1 MNQRILSGANI
12 FFSAGCLIWIR
23 VKTIKPPHDKHGR
36 FNAKKYQF
44 WSMPTCFQDC
54 YTLESKANHTCFH
67 WSWQADRSAKAAPRA
82 KGLAQQRS
90 SEKSFDIERIYLK
103 LRFTPKLPFW
113 WWTWWWQSI
122 GTGSQFQLPGQPG
135 TAGVKFGS
143 WGHLSYLF
151 RIGFYSVFTVFN
163 PHFRGVTSNGRPH
176 FGHVPSQAQSLPRRP
191 LLQRLVAKRR
201 PRRSFG
207 LRGCCRGPSNLDSV
221 GFWGFLGMGP
231 GLPMEVFKV
240 PTTYRVPS
248 RVSGFLIQNRLWC
261 LETPCLGLVWLNL
274 WFPFETWLRRGS
286 MVLLFWQVVIV
297 SPCFPSRFPRKLDH
311 RHPKLIPH
319 WEFV

>member
-23 VKTIKPPHDKHGR
+23 VKTIQPPNDKHGR

-44 WSMPTCFQDC
+44 WSMPTCLQDC

-67 WSWQADRSAKAAPRA
+67 WNWQADRSAKAAPRA

-90 SEKSFDIERIYLK
+90 SEKSFDIERVYLK

-122 GTGSQFQLPGQPG
+122 GMGGSVSTARTARHGGCQFWIMRPSF
-135 TAGVKFGS
+135 VS
-143 WGHLSYLF
+143 ISCIYIY
-151 RIGFYSVFTVFN
+151 IGFYSVFTVFH
-163 PHFRGVTSNGRPH
+163 PHFWGVTSNGRPH

-201 PRRSFG
+201 SRRSFG
-207 LRGCCRGPSNLDSV
+207 LRGCCRGHSALDSV
-221 GFWGFLGMGP
+221 GFWGFLGMGQISH
-231 GLPMEVFKV
+231 G
-240 PTTYRVPS
+240 
-248 RVSGFLIQNRLWC
+248 GF
-261 LETPCLGLVWLNL
+261 
-274 WFPFETWLRRGS
+274 
-286 MVLLFWQVVIV
+286 
-297 SPCFPSRFPRKLDH
+297 
-311 RHPKLIPH
+311 
-319 WEFV
+319 